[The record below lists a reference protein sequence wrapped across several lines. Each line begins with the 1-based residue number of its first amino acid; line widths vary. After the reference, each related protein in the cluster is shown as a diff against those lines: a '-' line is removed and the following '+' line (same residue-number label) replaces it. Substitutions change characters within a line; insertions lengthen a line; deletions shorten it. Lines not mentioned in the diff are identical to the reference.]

1 MAATA
6 KTSTAS
12 AGPLRAA
19 TPAATSVRHP
29 LGGDEL
35 MRSPVQFPWLNHPFS
50 EIYFSTDDFV
60 AGTKAY
66 SHAHPWGQFNYV
78 SEGFMYFKIAGKMFV
93 VPPSYGIWIPPEV
106 EHSAHNATAATF
118 RPIHLS
124 TRLSEQLPVSA
135 CALHVTPILRSI
147 IDDFASRRVSVP
159 VTVQDLRLADV
170 AFDQLKGATTQDNFL
185 PFATSKELKI
195 VLDRMQENPG
205 DNRSLTEWAAYINL
219 TARTLE
225 RRCLSE
231 LGMTLIEWRQ
241 RLRFL
246 RAVEAL
252 SANKTIQ
259 KIAFDLG
266 YSTPSAFVAMFRRMS
281 GTTPKQYH

>member
-1 MAATA
+1 MG
-6 KTSTAS
+6 ST
-12 AGPLRAA
+12 
-19 TPAATSVRHP
+19 
-29 LGGDEL
+29 
-35 MRSPVQFPWLNHPFS
+35 VQFPWLNHPHS
-50 EIYFSTDDFV
+50 DIYFSTDDFV
-60 AGTKAY
+60 AGLNFY
-66 SHAHPWGQFNYV
+66 SHSHPWGQFNYV
-78 SEGFMYFKIAGKMFV
+78 SEGFMYFKIAGKVFV
-93 VPPSYGIWIPPEV
+93 VPASYGIWIPPHL

-124 TRLSEQLPVSA
+124 LKLSEQLPLQA
-135 CALHVTPILRSI
+135 CAMRVTPILKSI
-147 IDDFASRRVSVP
+147 IDEFARRGVSVP
-159 VTVQDLRLADV
+159 ETVQDLRLADV
-170 AFDQLKGATTQDNFL
+170 VFDQLKSAPIQENFL

-195 VLDRMQENPG
+195 VLDRMQENPR
-205 DNRSLTEWAAYINL
+205 DDRSLSEWAAYVNL

-225 RRCLSE
+225 RRCLGE

-281 GTTPKQYH
+281 GTTPKQYQSSHR